1 MSKIVLVESE
11 ETKSNLRASGNR
23 VTRIRVMRGLGVDIS
38 LINIELSLN
47 YIGNSILKIRV
58 STLINIDL
66 SLNNS

>member
-1 MSKIVLVESE
+1 M
-11 ETKSNLRASGNR
+11 NR
-23 VTRIRVMRGLGVDIS
+23 DVS

-66 SLNNS
+66 ALIIRVS